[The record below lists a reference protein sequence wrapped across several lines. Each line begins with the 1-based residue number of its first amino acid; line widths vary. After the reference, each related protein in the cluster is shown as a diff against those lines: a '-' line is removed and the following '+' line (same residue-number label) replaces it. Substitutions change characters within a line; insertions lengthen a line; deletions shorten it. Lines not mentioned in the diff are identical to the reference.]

1 MNPNPQNLSAQQQA
15 DGRRR
20 GTQVDISNE
29 VSQIQALNISMSA
42 LMKELL
48 LIGY

>member
-1 MNPNPQNLSAQQQA
+1 MDPNPPNLSAQQ

-29 VSQIQALNISMSA
+29 VSQIQALNISTFSFFR
-42 LMKELL
+42 
-48 LIGY
+48 